1 MLLNCEGTRNRE
13 RTRGTGKYE
22 KWNETE
28 RWVMKS
34 LIELGFK
41 IGFVPRI
48 PIPHPKPL
56 SSRLFIVYSFFK
68 FTLNAVLQFNFVFN
82 QVISALRLTR
92 KYKLQS
98 N

>member
-1 MLLNCEGTRNRE
+1 MISAFLILCRNFLLRCNMLLNCEGTRNRE

-22 KWNETE
+22 KWNKTE

-48 PIPHPKPL
+48 PIPHPTPL
-56 SSRLFIVYSFFK
+56 SSLLFIS
-68 FTLNAVLQFNFVFN
+68 
-82 QVISALRLTR
+82 
-92 KYKLQS
+92 
-98 N
+98 